1 MVSKMKKHKDFPML
15 CALLFFKIIISLKLI
30 NAHDWNI
37 IKENIQAIKQDCG
50 EVCDTSENLKV
61 TPGPIFDQVHKNFNC
76 DGLFSSKHI
85 DGKDEI
91 IFKKY
96 PPRLR
101 EIPQEI
107 ISLFTYQNRL
117 SIRDYYFNQADFS
130 TKDPII
136 YTFWT
141 TDLLR
146 QKQSFLIS
154 HEINGMCP

>member
-1 MVSKMKKHKDFPML
+1 MVSNMKKHKDFPML
-15 CALLFFKIIISLKLI
+15 CALLFFKVIISLKLI
-30 NAHDWNI
+30 KAHDWNI

-50 EVCDTSENLKV
+50 EICDTSENLKV

-85 DGKDEI
+85 DSKDDI

-130 TKDPII
+130 TKGPII
-136 YTFWT
+136 YTFWKI
-141 TDLLR
+141 DL
-146 QKQSFLIS
+146 
-154 HEINGMCP
+154 C

>member
-1 MVSKMKKHKDFPML
+1 MKKHINFLVL

-30 NAHDWNI
+30 KAHDWNI

-50 EVCDTSENLKV
+50 EICDTSENLKV
-61 TPGPIFDQVHKNFNC
+61 NPGPIFDQVHKNFNC

-117 SIRDYYFNQADFS
+117 SIRDYYFNQATAQHPCTYEYIRDMWVRAGRHTRRVHFN
-130 TKDPII
+130 
-136 YTFWT
+136 
-141 TDLLR
+141 L
-146 QKQSFLIS
+146 
-154 HEINGMCP
+154 HEWQ